1 MLYRP
6 KQMTQ
11 RYLNILFQLT
21 FIFIYSTFR
30 VIFQFQQNK
39 RYLNKLLRKKEIF
52 EFKFKKKILI
62 LIKKCFTDQADDP
75 KISEYH
81 DKFMFMTHM
90 PCLALTILPFLLLF
104 SLFFFFFGAKEDPS
118 KLSCIP

>member
-11 RYLNILFQLT
+11 RYLNILFQLI
-21 FIFIYSTFR
+21 FIFIYSTFK

-52 EFKFKKKILI
+52 EFKLKKKKILI
-62 LIKKCFTDQADDP
+62 LIKKCYTDQADDP

-104 SLFFFFFGAKEDPS
+104 SFFFFFSFFALK
-118 KLSCIP
+118 KIHQN